1 MVSSDKTTAKG
12 MCEKMWPGPVKKFV
26 VLLRGA
32 AAHVLK
38 RTKLL

>member
-26 VLLRGA
+26 VLW
-32 AAHVLK
+32 AHVLK